1 MRARFS
7 PYAQPQAAMTT
18 AADAPNG
25 TERIN
30 AMSTV
35 GMEISAS
42 TTTTDV
48 DASAPERDTMAATN
62 SSPIAA
68 ATTTVS
74 TAIMRFVR
82 EPAISQLSTSAPVPS
97 VPNGCAA
104 DGEAHALNPL
114 VSSSEY
120 GVHTRDRADTSSHAP
135 MTISAYLPPA
145 LAQMVESTV
154 FMVAVDVTSM
164 TDRMGLDVVCADDA
178 GCEDGAGFDAFML
191 PPFPK
196 RRRNVSTAGRAR
208 GASDRPRDPAAG
220 RTRPAGT
227 VRFALRSGRG
237 CRRR

>member
-30 AMSTV
+30 AISTV

-42 TTTTDV
+42 ATTTDV

-74 TAIMRFVR
+74 TAIMRSVR

-104 DGEAHALNPL
+104 DGEAHALKPL

-120 GVHTRDRADTSSHAP
+120 GVQTKDTAAVSSHSP
-135 MTISAYLPPA
+135 MTIVAYLPLA
-145 LAQMVESTV
+145 LAQMDETTAPVV
-154 FMVAVDVTSM
+154 LIVASAGVVDADSSPSVAF
-164 TDRMGLDVVCADDA
+164 GVCVGFNLLMRSPSRNDA
-178 GCEDGAGFDAFML
+178 GGL
-191 PPFPK
+191 QPWIQ
-196 RRRNVSTAGRAR
+196 RAMR
-208 GASDRPRDPAAG
+208 HIDHESQQQEECGQ
-220 RTRPAGT
+220 
-227 VRFALRSGRG
+227 
-237 CRRR
+237 